1 MNRQVKRQMAK
12 QGSDRTRAPERRPTP
27 NAATKERTGPKQYLG
42 EVRAEMRKVAWPTR
56 PEVINSSIIV
66 LIAVLVMTGVIF
78 GYDYL
83 SAKFV
88 LFLFD

>member
-1 MNRQVKRQMAK
+1 L
-12 QGSDRTRAPERRPTP
+12 ERRAGPRRPPGGATAPT
-27 NAATKERTGPKQYLG
+27 ATRERVGPRQYLG

-56 PEVINSSIIV
+56 PEIVNSSIIV
-66 LIAVLVMTGVIF
+66 LIAVIVMTTIIF

>member
-12 QGSDRTRAPERRPTP
+12 QGSDKTRAPEKRPTP
-27 NAATKERTGPKQYLG
+27 GAPTKERVGPKQFLG

-66 LIAVLVMTGVIF
+66 LIAVLFMTGVIF
-78 GYDYL
+78 VYDYL